1 MAGQGQSP
9 SRSKN
14 EEVLEDTKFLVPDE
28 IRPMITYQ
36 DTNMRCAISPEQ
48 CLLITIRFLATGLSY
63 SALHLEFLLGKST
76 ISIIVR
82 KTCHAIWEKLQ
93 PLVMAEPSVED
104 WYRIANGFYEKT
116 QFPNCIGAIDG
127 KHIRVKKPPNSGTQ
141 YFNYKQYFSVVLL
154 AIADTNYNFVAVD
167 IGAYGRTGDSRIFNN
182 SVMGQRLRS
191 NDLSVPPPRLLPGT
205 SDTQAPFVIVGDEAF
220 QLHREVLRPYPRRVL
235 DNRRRIFNYR
245 LTRARRVVECAFGIL
260 TAKWRVLITPL
271 QLSENNVNTIIKAC
285 VVLHNFVQKY
295 DNIEDNITS
304 SMETNETHGSQVMA
318 RNIRAPSAIRVREI
332 FTNYFVSPEGEIDLP
347 QHVLMEHVNMT

>member
-1 MAGQGQSP
+1 
-9 SRSKN
+9 
-14 EEVLEDTKFLVPDE
+14 
-28 IRPMITYQ
+28 
-36 DTNMRCAISPEQ
+36 
-48 CLLITIRFLATGLSY
+48 
-63 SALHLEFLLGKST
+63 
-76 ISIIVR
+76 
-82 KTCHAIWEKLQ
+82 
-93 PLVMAEPSVED
+93 MAEPSVED

-141 YFNYKQYFSVVLL
+141 YFNYKQYVSVVLL

-220 QLHREVLRPYPRRVL
+220 QLRREVLRPYPLRVL

-260 TAKWRVLITPL
+260 TSKWRVMITPL

-285 VVLHNFVQKY
+285 VVLHNFVRKY

-332 FTNYFVSPEGEIDLP
+332 FTNYFVSPEGEIDLT
-347 QHVLMEHVNMT
+347 QHVLIEHVNMT